1 MQPKQKQ
8 FLILLI
14 AGFVLSS
21 LLRVTFNL
29 SGGFAFHEVEI
40 TLPLPLFDFAEQS
53 NQTRLTSTL
62 VGYVL
67 YAAAGLVFIGQL
79 KANQRWLLITLGFIL
94 VTLYAVY
101 FEASAWAA
109 GMSGEYNGEHMS
121 IGPVLFLLGLLIYAK
136 QKIISGR

>member
-21 LLRVTFNL
+21 IVKIDFSLNP
-29 SGGFAFHEVEI
+29 GFVFHGLNI

-53 NQTRLTSTL
+53 GQARLTTAL
-62 VGYVL
+62 AGYLFYALAGVL
-67 YAAAGLVFIGQL
+67 FIGQL
-79 KANQRWLLITLGFIL
+79 KNNKRWLMITLGFIL

-101 FEASAWAA
+101 FEASAWFAA
-109 GMSGEYNGEHMS
+109 MSGEYNGEHMS
-121 IGPVLFLLGLLIYAK
+121 IGPILFLLGLLIYAK
-136 QKIISGR
+136 QKIIASR

>member
-14 AGFVLSS
+14 AGFLFSS
-21 LLRVTFNL
+21 ILEMAFNL
-29 SGGFAFHEVEI
+29 SGGFTFRELEI
-40 TLPLPLFDFAEQS
+40 TLPLPLFDFAGQS
-53 NQTRLTSTL
+53 NQTHLTTAL

-67 YAAAGLVFIGQL
+67 YAAAGLVFIGEM
-79 KANQRWLLITLGFIL
+79 KDNSRWLLITLGFIL
-94 VTLYAVY
+94 LTLYAIY

-109 GMSGEYNGEHMS
+109 DMKGAYTGEHMS

-136 QKIISGR
+136 HKIITGR